1 MTENT
6 LKQIRDIAITLLYTD
21 IHPTN
26 IPFIATHPFTNNYHV
41 TIPNQEGQPE
51 WVDLH
56 EEEKADVWRRFIKT
70 LIKNSTM
77 QEILLMINYQ
87 YALTYIKYCADCL
100 NDKELGEALGFIW
113 DSIENI
119 SGDVNVFSKELVK
132 MFKRADKY
140 SLMSPEDYAVYESLP
155 DEIVVYRGVTDYNK
169 KYTKAMSWTLDK
181 EKAKWFADRYQTG
194 IGEVWEKTVP
204 KKKVL
209 AYFGGRDESEVVINP
224 Y

>member
-87 YALTYIKYCADCL
+87 YALTYIKYL
-100 NDKELGEALGFIW
+100 SLIH
-113 DSIENI
+113 I
-119 SGDVNVFSKELVK
+119 SEPT
-132 MFKRADKY
+132 RH
-140 SLMSPEDYAVYESLP
+140 
-155 DEIVVYRGVTDYNK
+155 
-169 KYTKAMSWTLDK
+169 
-181 EKAKWFADRYQTG
+181 
-194 IGEVWEKTVP
+194 
-204 KKKVL
+204 
-209 AYFGGRDESEVVINP
+209 
-224 Y
+224 

>member
-1 MTENT
+1 MTGNT

-119 SGDVNVFSKELVK
+119 SGDVNVSSKELVK

-181 EKAKWFADRYQTG
+181 KKQSGLQTG
-194 IGEVWEKTVP
+194 IRPEPEKSGKRQCLKRRYLRILEEETNQ
-204 KKKVL
+204 KL
-209 AYFGGRDESEVVINP
+209 
-224 Y
+224 